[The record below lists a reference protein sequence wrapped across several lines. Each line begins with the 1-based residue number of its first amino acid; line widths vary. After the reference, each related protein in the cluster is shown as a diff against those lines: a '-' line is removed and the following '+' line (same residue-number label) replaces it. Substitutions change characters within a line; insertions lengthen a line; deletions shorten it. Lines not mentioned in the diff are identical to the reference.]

1 VALGTTGQWWLSR
14 QVAIQGTALAG
25 VGYGGGGVIHG
36 AGVARAGVLG
46 DGQRDYHYGMAPQA
60 ELAVRLI
67 VGDRVSLDTTLR
79 EYYIGRVA
87 STESTGSEDITRAD
101 TALTIRVFNLH
112 GITFR
117 YSEAKRN
124 GRYASLPTSHQSIG
138 TFSIGYT
145 LVGQTRFGAVDWR
158 PK

>member
-1 VALGTTGQWWLSR
+1 M
-14 QVAIQGTALAG
+14 
-25 VGYGGGGVIHG
+25 GYGGGGVIHG
-36 AGVARAGVLG
+36 AGVAQAGVLG
-46 DGQRDYHYGMAPQA
+46 DGQRDYHYGLTPQV

-67 VGDRVSLDTTLR
+67 LGDRVALDTTVR
-79 EYYIGRVA
+79 EYYISRVGA
-87 STESTGSEDITRAD
+87 TESTGSEDITRAD
-101 TALTIRVFNLH
+101 TALTIRVYNLH
-112 GITFR
+112 GLTLR
-117 YSEAKRN
+117 YSQASRN